1 MKNEIT
7 TNKTEMK
14 NYKSVTVYTG
24 YGENGIENVWNFQS
38 TSLTAATKLIE
49 DNQISEMM
57 NDEEWDEDFY
67 IEFFGQGRIE
77 GGVGIVND
85 GEENIILVIEEGNVS
100 FDKVDSYLEWS
111 YELFEEWNK
120 FLNKNFGNVEVE

>member
-85 GEENIILVIEEGNVS
+85 GEENIILVIEEGNVW

-111 YELFEEWNK
+111 DELFEEWNK

>member
-1 MKNEIT
+1 MKNKIT

-24 YGENGIENVWNFQS
+24 YGENGIENVFNFQS
-38 TSLTAATKLIE
+38 TSLTAATELVE
-49 DNQISEMM
+49 DNQISEMI
-57 NDEEWDEDFY
+57 NDEDWNEEFY
-67 IEFFGQGRIE
+67 NEFFGQGRVVD
-77 GGVGIVND
+77 GVGIVND
-85 GEENIILVIEEGNVS
+85 GEENIMLVIEKGNVW

-111 YELFEEWNK
+111 DELFQEWNE